1 MMLDLLA
8 QIPDDAV
15 EYGLLTANPARGKRR
30 RLKVPKPGGPGL
42 VGRVEH
48 RLVDIAATRPR
59 CTPATRPRARS
70 SPPRRP
76 DAVQHRRAGGT
87 CRPPTGR
94 SPTSAPAR
102 SPRVSSCASDGGAP
116 GVFLTTLQHRRRGA
130 AVLP

>member
-30 RLKVPKPGGPGL
+30 RLKVPKPG
-42 VGRVEH
+42 
-48 RLVDIAATRPR
+48 AALWVAWSTGWWTSRRHARDARPR
-59 CTPATRPRARS
+59 PGHALDLRRPG
-70 SPPRRP
+70 RP
-76 DAVQHRRAGGT
+76 DAVQRRRAGGT

-102 SPRVSSCASDGGAP
+102 SPRVSNCASDGGAP